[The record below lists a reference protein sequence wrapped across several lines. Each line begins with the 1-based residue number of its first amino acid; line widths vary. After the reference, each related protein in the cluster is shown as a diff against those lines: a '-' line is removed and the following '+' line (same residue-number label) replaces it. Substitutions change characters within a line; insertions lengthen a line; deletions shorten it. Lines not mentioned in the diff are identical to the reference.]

1 MGEDADAA
9 SRQHFQFDFNANRER
24 KKSVKTGPPYGFN
37 SSADEPVPARFDSSE
52 AHSKALSERL
62 STPSGNRSELQ
73 QRAVRRVAN
82 PRPTRLFAEPRSTPS
97 TLACDI
103 TQGQPGNTK

>member
-24 KKSVKTGPPYGFN
+24 EKSVKTGPPYGFDP
-37 SSADEPVPARFDSSE
+37 SADEPVPARFDPSE

-62 STPSGNRSELQ
+62 TTPSRHRSELQ
-73 QRAVRRVAN
+73 QRTLRWLAN

-97 TLACDI
+97 TL
-103 TQGQPGNTK
+103 